1 MTQTDNFFLENKP
14 LFSGKIRE
22 IYNYGE
28 EKLLIKTT
36 NKISAFDFVF
46 DDEILT
52 KGLLLTNIAKF
63 WFDKTN
69 HIIQNHLLN
78 DNSISELLPNTHESC
93 MIVKK
98 CKPIRIEA
106 IVRGYLSGSAYDQY
120 NNEGKVSDIRIR
132 EGLKINDKF
141 EEPIFTPSTKAEIG
155 GKDENI
161 TFSHM
166 NDMLGE
172 ETSIYIKNK
181 SIELYSYAHDFAQKK
196 GLCLLDTKFEFGY
209 DNDNNILLID
219 EIFTPDC
226 SRYCLTDDITNNN
239 IDYFDKQ
246 FFRNYLKSIN
256 WNRQQIVIPAEIK
269 EIIIKRYRQVHDMI
283 NNV

>member
-63 WFDKTN
+63 WFDRTN

-181 SIELYSYAHDFAQKK
+181 SIELYSYAHDFAKKK

-226 SRYCLTDDITNNN
+226 SRYCLANDIKNNN
-239 IDYFDKQ
+239 VDYFDKQ

-283 NNV
+283 SNV

>member
-78 DNSISELLPNTHESC
+78 DNSISELLPNTHGSC

-226 SRYCLTDDITNNN
+226 SRYCLADDITNNN

>member
-52 KGLLLTNIAKF
+52 KGLLLTNIAKI

>member
-226 SRYCLTDDITNNN
+226 SRYCLTDDIKNNN
-239 IDYFDKQ
+239 VDYFDKQ

>member
-226 SRYCLTDDITNNN
+226 SRYCLADDITNNN

>member
-1 MTQTDNFFLENKP
+1 MTQTDNFFSENKP

-46 DDEILT
+46 DDEIVP

-226 SRYCLTDDITNNN
+226 SRYCLADDITNNN

>member
-1 MTQTDNFFLENKP
+1 MTQTDNFFSENKP

-46 DDEILT
+46 DDEIVP

>member
-52 KGLLLTNIAKF
+52 KGLLLTNIAKI

-78 DNSISELLPNTHESC
+78 DNSISKLLPNAHESC

-106 IVRGYLSGSAYDQY
+106 IVRGYISGSAYDQY
-120 NNEGKVSDIRIR
+120 SNEGKVSDIRIR
-132 EGLKINDKF
+132 EGLNINDKLD
-141 EEPIFTPSTKAEIG
+141 EPIFTPSTKAEVG

-181 SIELYSYAHDFAQKK
+181 SIELYSYAHDFAQKN

-209 DNDNNILLID
+209 DSNGNIQLID

-226 SRYCLTDDITNNN
+226 SRYCLTDDIRNNN

-256 WNRQQIVIPAEIK
+256 WNRQQIIIPSEVK
-269 EIIIKRYRQVHDMI
+269 EVIIKRYKQVLDMI
-283 NNV
+283 ESV

>member
-22 IYNYGE
+22 IYNYGQ

-46 DDEILT
+46 DDEIVP

-226 SRYCLTDDITNNN
+226 SRYCLTDDIKNNN

>member
-22 IYNYGE
+22 IYDYSDDR
-28 EKLLIKTT
+28 LLIKTS

-46 DDEILT
+46 DDEIPN
-52 KGLLLTNIAKF
+52 KGSLLTRITKI
-63 WFDKTN
+63 WFNRTS
-69 HIIQNHLLN
+69 HIIKNHLL
-78 DNSISELLPNTHESC
+78 DDDSIINLLPRTHKSC

-106 IVRGYLSGSAYDQY
+106 IVRGYMSGSAFDQY
-120 NNEGKVSDIRIR
+120 SKEGKVSDIKIR
-132 EGLKINDKF
+132 NGLKINDKF
-141 EEPIFTPSTKAEIG
+141 DEPIFTPSTKAEVG
-155 GKDENI
+155 DKDENI
-161 TFSHM
+161 TFSEM
-166 NDMLGE
+166 SNMLGD
-172 ETSIYIKNK
+172 ETSNYIKNK
-181 SIELYSYAHDFAQKK
+181 SIELYSYAHEFAKK
-196 GLCLLDTKFEFGY
+196 RGLCLLDTKFEFGY
-209 DNDNNILLID
+209 DNNDDITLID

-226 SRYCLTDDITNNN
+226 SRYCLSDDITNND

-269 EIIIKRYRQVHDMI
+269 EIIIKRYRQVYDMI